1 MAPLSCEES
10 IDERSMRANM
20 KKEQFLKQT
29 YPLGIVA
36 IVHHT
41 YTWSSVVEEDLLR
54 YVSDKAV
61 KVFYVTHPF
70 KGARDKVPRFSTVKI
85 YRQRKYCLNK
95 KGWSVFGPEIF
106 YYLRDMIF
114 TLYYFFLRTEKI
126 DTYVGVD
133 NLNAFSG
140 LILKFCGRVKRVI
153 YYSID
158 YYPVRFKNPLLN
170 QAYFFLD
177 SFCVEHAD
185 ETWNLAS
192 AMKTAR
198 MQKQGKKESMPTRQ
212 YTVPVCVWTKRFP
225 FRPLNEIDD
234 KKIVFSGL
242 LSAHMGVDLLI
253 RAMPLILKKIPDT
266 KMIIIGGGEDQQILR
281 EMINEAQLQGKISMI
296 PWMKER
302 AEFLEYL
309 SGCAVGLAPFN
320 TRILDDKVK
329 NADPGKIKDY
339 MLAGLPVIVTK
350 ALSYHSDVE
359 AKRAGI
365 IIEYDERSFAD
376 AVISLLSDKRRLQEY
391 RKNARQFVEKYDCEK
406 IYSQQFSRLKL
417 L

>member
-1 MAPLSCEES
+1 
-10 IDERSMRANM
+10 M
-20 KKEQFLKQT
+20 KTKQIPKRT
-29 YPLGIVA
+29 YPLGVVA

-54 YVSDKAV
+54 YVSDRAA

-70 KGARDKVPRFSTVKI
+70 KGARDHVPKFSTVKI
-85 YRQRKYCLNK
+85 IKQGKYRQSK
-95 KGWSVFGPEIF
+95 KGWSIFGPEIF
-106 YYLRDMIF
+106 YYVRDLLF
-114 TLYYFFLRTEKI
+114 TLYFFLHTEKI

-140 LILKFCGRVKRVI
+140 LLLKLFKKVNRVI

-158 YYPVRFKNPLLN
+158 YYPVRFKNPFLN
-170 QAYFFLD
+170 RAYFLLD
-177 SFCVEHAD
+177 IFCVEHAD

-198 MQKQGKKESMPTRQ
+198 MRRQHKKEKVPSRQ
-212 YTVPVCVWTKRFP
+212 FTVPVCVWTKRFP
-225 FRPLNEIDD
+225 FRPLEEIDD

-253 RAMPLILKKIPDT
+253 RAMPLILKKIPDA
-266 KMIIIGGGEDQQILR
+266 KMSIIGGGEDQQMLR
-281 EMINEAQLQGKISMI
+281 KMINEKQLQEKISMI

-302 AEFLEYL
+302 AAFLEYL

-339 MLAGLPVIVTK
+339 MLAGLPIVVTK
-350 ALSYHSDVE
+350 ALFYHGEIV
-359 AKRAGI
+359 ARRAGI
-365 IIEYDERSFAD
+365 VIEYDERALAD
-376 AVISLLSDKRRLQEY
+376 AIISLLSDRRRLQEY
-391 RKNARQFVEKYDCEK
+391 RKNARRFVEKFDCEV